1 MKQKDVRV
9 FGGREKEYM
18 AAVLGDGQQSFGYRR
33 SLDLVI
39 ACSPGVAL
47 AGECQI

>member
-9 FGGREKEYM
+9 FGGREEYM

-33 SLDLVI
+33 SLDLAI

-47 AGECQI
+47 AGEWQI